1 MECPNTIP
9 VYFDGQQICQL
20 QVERLG
26 LYYHFTCRC
35 SLQSPRILRIYAVSG
50 VQTVPLGILM
60 PKDGEFVLDE
70 KISVRMWKLAA
81 IDAAVCGYSPE
92 TGVLPWRGEVDGVTV
107 DGWLRPTSDGHE
119 LLLAENGAGFPLPA
133 NWQDAVSKTCG
144 GIPCAALQL
153 DENGQI
159 AASSQKEPAQ
169 ILT

>member
-35 SLQSPRILRIYAVSG
+35 NPQSPRILRIYAVSG
-50 VQTVPLGILM
+50 LQAVPLGILM

-70 KISVRMWKLAA
+70 KISVRMWPLAD
-81 IDAAVCGYSPE
+81 IDTAVCGYSPE

-107 DGWLRPTSDGHE
+107 DGWLRHTSSGHE
-119 LLLAENGAGFPLPA
+119 LLLAENGAAFPLPA
-133 NWQDAVSKTCG
+133 NWQDVEQKPCG

-153 DENGQI
+153 DESGQI
-159 AASSQKEPAQ
+159 VSKLQPESTQP
-169 ILT
+169 LS